1 MQEWGDGL
9 EQSLKESV
17 IGCDHACDTDIS
29 KGGWAQRTA
38 DVQQSEHERVG
49 RDVAV
54 SRRCGS
60 VDDGPIDRGHDGVYP
75 SIDISCKTME
85 RSKPSFSQA

>member
-1 MQEWGDGL
+1 MHATRILARVAGL
-9 EQSLKESV
+9 RGRQTSNNPSTSES
-17 IGCDHACDTDIS
+17 GEMLL
-29 KGGWAQRTA
+29 
-38 DVQQSEHERVG
+38 SET
-49 RDVAV
+49 V